1 MSHMQTELSEIN
13 LLFVSC
19 LTYVKPQVS
28 IDDLSEVITCILVS
42 KFFFNLNRSLTGSKR

>member
-1 MSHMQTELSEIN
+1 MSEIN
-13 LLFVSC
+13 LLVVSC

-42 KFFFNLNRSLTGSKR
+42 NFFFNLNR